1 MNDGAASRLQ
11 ARQLARPQAMLFD
24 WDNTLV
30 DSWPVIHQSLNA
42 TLVAFD
48 KEPWSL
54 EDTRRRV
61 RRSLR
66 DSFPDLFGDRWTM
79 AAEFFYD
86 RFADLHLEAL
96 QARPGAGDMLRA
108 LQGLGIYLG
117 VVSNKKGE
125 YLRAEAAQLDWSRY
139 FGSIIGALDAPNDK
153 PARDPV
159 DMALADSG
167 FQAGQD
173 VWFVGDTDID
183 LECAVTAGCVPILVR
198 SDVPLA
204 DEFGPFTPAHH
215 VVDCLALCNLVCE
228 L

>member
-1 MNDGAASRLQ
+1 MSDGFTSSRPR
-11 ARQLARPQAMLFD
+11 AILFD

-48 KEPWSL
+48 QEPWSL
-54 EDTRRRV
+54 KETRRRV

-66 DSFPDLFGDRWTM
+66 DSFPDLFGDRWTV
-79 AAEFFYD
+79 AAEFFYEQ
-86 RFADLHLEAL
+86 FAALHLKAL
-96 QARPGAGDMLRA
+96 KARPGAGDMLRT
-108 LQGLGIYLG
+108 LHGSGIYLG

-125 YLRAEAAQLDWSRY
+125 YLRAEAAKLDWSRY
-139 FGSIIGALDAPNDK
+139 FGSIIGALDAAKDK

-159 DMALADSG
+159 DMALAESG
-167 FQAGQD
+167 LDAGQD
-173 VWFVGDTDID
+173 VWFVGDTDVD

-198 SDVPLA
+198 LEVPGP
-204 DEFGPFTPAHH
+204 DELGPFAPAHH
-215 VVDCLALCNLVCE
+215 VTDCQALCNLVHE